1 MISVSRRSQCG
12 RVCSAKNGRRAAFTG
27 EGNDV
32 GEFQSPQRHCVRSGV
47 SCDACL
53 LHSHCASSGL
63 KFRQFQ
69 CATSPLRKNLVV
81 WATVKAETNGR
92 VEPEVFPKNN
102 KIQSSHPAAS

>member
-1 MISVSRRSQCG
+1 MSASFSRRSG
-12 RVCSAKNGRRAAFTG
+12 IASAAALVAMRAFCIRTARAA
-27 EGNDV
+27 E
-32 GEFQSPQRHCVRSGV
+32 
-47 SCDACL
+47 
-53 LHSHCASSGL
+53 L